1 MRTLL
6 SIVIYVDHM
15 YIEKVI
21 IAKNAIDALKIL
33 ITIVFFLTIVLAHLI
48 MIYF

>member
-6 SIVIYVDHM
+6 NIVIYVDHM

-21 IAKNAIDALKIL
+21 IVKNAIDVHKIL
-33 ITIVFFLTIVLAHLI
+33 IITVFFLTIVLAH
-48 MIYF
+48 